1 MPEKSPHMIL
11 IEGLLE
17 AHSKLHSP
25 EKFGNLD
32 ELTDEELDAE
42 IKRLARKLGLK
53 DKKWS

>member
-32 ELTDEELDAE
+32 ELTDGELEAE

-53 DKKWS
+53 DKQ